1 MFGDKVRLFL
11 RMGRIVGFLIT
22 CLFVYLFV
30 QFRSSDTGVYM
41 IFSFYLS
48 IYLSIFI
55 FFLYFWLIVYCL
67 FRIFY
72 IYNK

>member
-11 RMGRIVGFLIT
+11 RMGRIVGLLIT

-48 IYLSIFI
+48 IYLSIFLFIYI
-55 FFLYFWLIVYCL
+55 FG
-67 FRIFY
+67 
-72 IYNK
+72 